1 MNKILNIW
9 SYNTESN
16 STNDLIAKE
25 LGNYYSIQNKL
36 DLLNLNLLNDIFNN
50 HNWFMCKNTGELY
63 FINLI
68 INNYENKYFDIS
80 QALSELDIKEYKQI
94 TININEHVSY
104 PRVNYLYTFKLD
116 INNNFYCVKNIS
128 VQNKFILFFN
138 KLSRNIRYVKRN
150 IIKYQQFKINFEEL
164 ELTKKRKTYNE
175 VLHPNKK
182 RKIVEPESIKK
193 SIPDDFSNM
202 VSASSV
208 RNYMLNDPLIDYLKE
223 YNIYSLE
230 NEKKQNN
237 HIKKI
242 PNSKA
247 IIQPNVDTFTNFI
260 LNAGVEFENELI
272 KIIKRKHKVVKV
284 SEFIQCK
291 NIEKMNETIKLM
303 KEGIPIIYQGVLHN
317 YENETFGM
325 PDLLVRSDY
334 INKLLDYEVISEDE
348 SNIPSPNLN
357 VNYHYK
363 VIDIKHSNI
372 SLRADG
378 IHILN
383 CDSVPAFKGQL
394 YIYMLALN
402 NILGI
407 NINKA
412 YIWGKRYSYESK
424 GYKYQI
430 QNFLNKLGIIDY
442 DNIDNEYI
450 NKTNNAIEWIKTV
463 RNNGSEWT
471 LLPTP
476 CRNELFPN
484 MKNDKDGSW
493 RKIKNELNDKIHEI
507 TRVWNCGIKR
517 RNQAHANK
525 VYSWKNP
532 KCTSKLMGFNTSKT
546 ASTIDAIL
554 NINRQDKDIIRPE
567 KILYDRN
574 NWIKTKKDT
583 MNFYLDFETL
593 NSNLGS
599 IIKNGNISYDTN
611 QYIFL
616 IGVGYTN
623 NNNNWE
629 FKSFLMKNLTKND
642 EIIIFNNFY
651 LYINT
656 ILKRNNKKH
665 AKFFHWS
672 VAEPA
677 AYNRFKSKNNDTKFN
692 DTFFTFY
699 DLNKVFIS
707 EPVTV
712 KGSLDFSLKSIAKA
726 LYTHKLIDSSWN
738 QSSSCSNG
746 LSAMILANNL
756 YQQNNEQNSIDN
768 EPIMKE
774 IINYNEIDCKVL
786 YEIHELIINK
796 L

>member
-1 MNKILNIW
+1 MNIW
-9 SYNTESN
+9 SYNKQSN
-16 STNDLIAKE
+16 STNDLIATE
-25 LGNYYSIQNKL
+25 LANYYSIQNNL
-36 DLLNLNLLNDIFNN
+36 DLLNLNLLNDTFKN
-50 HNWFMCKNTGELY
+50 HNWFICKKTNELY
-63 FINLI
+63 FLNMI
-68 INNYENKYFDIS
+68 INNYENKILNIS
-80 QALSELDIKEYKQI
+80 QALSELNIKDYKQLNVNI
-94 TININEHVSY
+94 DVSSCYPKIKKNYLHIFMLETKYYCIKNINVE
-104 PRVNYLYTFKLD
+104 
-116 INNNFYCVKNIS
+116 NNSIS
-128 VQNKFILFFN
+128 SFN
-138 KLSRNIRYVKRN
+138 KLSRSVRYTKRN
-150 IIKYQQFKINFEEL
+150 IMKCSDQP
-164 ELTKKRKTYNE
+164 KKRKRE
-175 VLHPNKK
+175 LAP
-182 RKIVEPESIKK
+182 EPEIKPIKK
-193 SIPDDFSNM
+193 IKTDDFSNM

-230 NEKKQNN
+230 NEKKQNS
-237 HIKKI
+237 HKKI

-247 IIQPNVDTFTNFI
+247 IIQPNVDAFTNYI
-260 LNAGVEFENELI
+260 LEAGIEFENELI
-272 KIIKRKHKVVKV
+272 KIIKKDHQVVKV

-291 NIEKMNETIKLM
+291 NKEKMDETIKLM
-303 KEGIPIIYQGVLHN
+303 KNGTPIIYQGVLHN

-325 PDLLVRSDY
+325 PDLLIRSDY
-334 INKLLDYEVISEDE
+334 INKLLGYEVISNEE
-348 SNIPSPNLN
+348 AKMPSPNLN

-378 IHILN
+378 LHILN
-383 CDSVPAFKGQL
+383 SESVPAFKGQI
-394 YIYMLALN
+394 YIYMVALN

-412 YIWGKRYSYESK
+412 YVWGKRYNYESK
-424 GYKYQI
+424 GERYQI
-430 QNFLNKLGIIDY
+430 QNFLNKLGVIDY
-442 DNIDNEYI
+442 DNVDNDYV
-450 NKTNNAIEWIKTV
+450 NKTNNAIEWVKTV
-463 RNNGSEWT
+463 RNEGSEWT

-476 CRNELFPN
+476 CRNELYPN
-484 MKNDKDGSW
+484 MKNDKDGPW
-493 RKIKNELNDKIHEI
+493 RRIKNELNDNIHEI

-517 RNQAHANK
+517 RNQAHTNK

-532 KCTSKLMGFNTSKT
+532 KCTSKLMGFNPSKT

-554 NINRQDKDIIRPE
+554 DINRQNKDIIRPK

-574 NWIKTKKDT
+574 NWFKTKKDT

-616 IGVGYTN
+616 IGVGYA
-623 NNNNWE
+623 NNNNWK
-629 FKSFLMKNLTKND
+629 FKSFLMKNLTRNAELD
-642 EIIIFNNFY
+642 IFNEFY

-656 ILKRNNKKH
+656 ILKENNKTQ
-665 AKFFHWS
+665 AKFFHWC
-672 VAEPA
+672 VAEPV

-712 KGSLDFSLKSIAKA
+712 KGSLDFSLKTIAKA
-726 LYTHKLIDSSWN
+726 LYNHELINSCWDQTST
-738 QSSSCSNG
+738 CSNG

-756 YQQNNEQNSIDN
+756 YQQNLGTLDS

>member
-1 MNKILNIW
+1 MLETKH
-9 SYNTESN
+9 Y
-16 STNDLIAKE
+16 
-25 LGNYYSIQNKL
+25 
-36 DLLNLNLLNDIFNN
+36 
-50 HNWFMCKNTGELY
+50 C
-63 FINLI
+63 
-68 INNYENKYFDIS
+68 
-80 QALSELDIKEYKQI
+80 IK
-94 TININEHVSY
+94 NINVE
-104 PRVNYLYTFKLD
+104 
-116 INNNFYCVKNIS
+116 NNSIS
-128 VQNKFILFFN
+128 SFN
-138 KLSRNIRYVKRN
+138 KLSRSVRYAKRN
-150 IIKYQQFKINFEEL
+150 ILKCSDQS
-164 ELTKKRKTYNE
+164 KKRKLAPEPDQDPVQDPEQVREPETK
-175 VLHPNKK
+175 PIKK
-182 RKIVEPESIKK
+182 RKIF
-193 SIPDDFSNM
+193 DFSNM

-230 NEKKQNN
+230 NEKKQNS
-237 HIKKI
+237 HKKI

-247 IIQPNVDTFTNFI
+247 IIQPNVDAFTNYI
-260 LNAGVEFENELI
+260 LEAGVEFENELI
-272 KIIKRKHKVVKV
+272 KIIKKDHQVVKV
-284 SEFIQCK
+284 AEFIQCK
-291 NIEKMNETIKLM
+291 NKEKMDETIELM
-303 KEGIPIIYQGVLHN
+303 KNGTPIIYQGVLHN
-317 YENETFGM
+317 YDNETFGM

-334 INKLLDYEVISEDE
+334 INKLLGYEVISNEE
-348 SNIPSPNLN
+348 AKIPSPNLN

-378 IHILN
+378 LHILN
-383 CDSVPAFKGQL
+383 SESVPAFKGQI
-394 YIYMLALN
+394 YIYMIALN

-412 YIWGKRYSYESK
+412 YVWGKRYSYESK
-424 GYKYQI
+424 GERYQI
-430 QNFLNKLGIIDY
+430 PNFLNKLGVIDY
-442 DNIDNEYI
+442 DKVDNDYI
-450 NKTNNAIEWIKTV
+450 NKTNNAIDWIKTV
-463 RNNGSEWT
+463 RNEGSEWT

-476 CRNELFPN
+476 CRNELYPN
-484 MKNDKDGSW
+484 MKNDKDGPW
-493 RKIKNELNDKIHEI
+493 RRIKNELNDKIHEI
-507 TRVWNCGIKR
+507 TRVWNCGVKR
-517 RNQAHANK
+517 RNQAHTHK

-532 KCTSKLMGFNTSKT
+532 KCTSKIMGFNPSKT

-554 NINRQDKDIIRPE
+554 DINRQNKDIIRPG

-574 NWIKTKKDT
+574 NWFKTRKDT

-616 IGVGYTN
+616 IGVGYA

-629 FKSFLMKNLTKND
+629 FKSFLMKNLTRNAELD
-642 EIIIFNNFY
+642 IFNEFY

-656 ILKRNNKKH
+656 ILKENKKTQ

-677 AYNRFKSKNNDTKFN
+677 AYNRFKSKNNNTKFN

-712 KGSLDFSLKSIAKA
+712 KGSLDFSLKTIAKA
-726 LYTHKLIDSSWN
+726 LHQHKMIKSCWDQTSP
-738 QSSSCSNG
+738 CSNG

-756 YQQNNEQNSIDN
+756 YQQNLGTLDS